1 MSTIN
6 VIPEYKDFNEFY
18 TQAVLPYKEKNPTD
32 IRLDG
37 KMLGSTRNV
46 SAYFWYLGEKWEVGA
61 DTHIDRLKLAFEASK
76 ASDEPFKIK
85 HTRDKKG
92 AYLVIKGQP
101 LRDKK
106 FYVYSVGKK

>member
-6 VIPEYKDFNEFY
+6 IIPEYKDFNEFY
-18 TQAVLPYKEKNPTD
+18 NKAVLPYKEQNPTD

-37 KMLGSTRNV
+37 KLLGSTRNV
-46 SAYFWYLGEKWEVGA
+46 SAYFWYLNQKWEVAA
-61 DTHIDRLKLAFEASK
+61 DTHLDKLKLAFEAAQ
-76 ASDEPFKIK
+76 ASDDEPFKVK

-92 AYLVIKGQP
+92 AFLVIKGQP

-106 FYVYSVGKK
+106 FYVYKVG